1 MNSKD
6 QNMQIAEFVEFLAV
20 PQAQANNPLF
30 DIIIEENVTIQN
42 YCNALIA
49 KILELDQSQFPK
61 FIDYQINQV
70 KNPVIWICKLE
81 KLLANNEAYFIA
93 KTAMSRY
100 NKLYI
105 LIEKKRTELQSS
117 GVKVQIQKATKRQ
130 INADTDERYFSFFE
144 TKNFVNSLNNHND
157 KIIYLMDEIFEYNQA
172 DIVSLNNKLQSY
184 DKQCNQ
190 LIEQL
195 QIMRKVK
202 NDFEKENQEKISNE
216 PCSNVPFQKIKLNGP
231 TNIITNAFKQM
242 MVDVKPSGKP
252 YIQGK
257 IKDISQFICEIFV
270 DEKGEPLSQATIQT
284 YLSPNRTDKD
294 PNNDIKVRFYSDF
307 VKTKYS

>member
-1 MNSKD
+1 
-6 QNMQIAEFVEFLAV
+6 MQTAPFVELLAV
-20 PQAQANNPLF
+20 PPALAKNPLF
-30 DIIIEENVTIQN
+30 DIIVEEKINIQN

-49 KILELDQSQFPK
+49 KILELKQSQFPA
-61 FIDYQINQV
+61 FIDYQFNQV
-70 KNPVIWICKLE
+70 KNPEIWICKLE
-81 KLLANNEAYFIA
+81 KLLANNEAFFSS

-100 NKLYI
+100 NKMYF
-105 LIEKKRTELQSS
+105 LIEKKRSELQSLR
-117 GVKVQIQKATKRQ
+117 VIDTKPKATKRQ
-130 INADTDERYFSFFE
+130 INADTDDRYFSFFE
-144 TKNFVNSLNNHND
+144 AKSYINSLDNFND

-172 DIVSLNNKLQSY
+172 DIVSLNNKLQPY

-202 NDFEKENQEKISNE
+202 NDFEKENQEKKANENGSNI
-216 PCSNVPFQKIKLNGP
+216 PLKKIRLNGP

-242 MVDVKPSGKP
+242 MVDVKPNGKP

-257 IKDISQFICEIFV
+257 IKDVSQIICLIFD
-270 DEKGEPLSQATIQT
+270 DEKGEPLSQATVLT

-294 PNNDIKVRFYSDF
+294 PNNDIKVRF
-307 VKTKYS
+307 

>member
-6 QNMQIAEFVEFLAV
+6 QNMQTAPFVELLAV
-20 PQAQANNPLF
+20 PAALAKNPLF
-30 DIIIEENVTIQN
+30 DIIVEDKINIQN

-49 KILELDQSQFPK
+49 KILELKQSQFPA
-61 FIDYQINQV
+61 FIDYQFNQV
-70 KNPVIWICKLE
+70 KNPEIWICKLE
-81 KLLANNEAYFIA
+81 KLLANNEAFFSS

-100 NKLYI
+100 NKLYF
-105 LIEKKRTELQSS
+105 LIEKKRTELQSLR
-117 GVKVQIQKATKRQ
+117 VIDTKPKATKRQ
-130 INADTDERYFSFFE
+130 INADTDDRYFSFFE
-144 TKNFVNSLNNHND
+144 AKSYINSLDNFND
-157 KIIYLMDEIFEYNQA
+157 KIIYLMDEIFEYKQA
-172 DIVSLNNKLQSY
+172 DIVSLNNKLQPY

-202 NDFEKENQEKISNE
+202 NDFEKENQEKKATENSSNI
-216 PCSNVPFQKIKLNGP
+216 PFQKIKLNGP

-242 MVDVKPSGKP
+242 MVDVKPNGKP

-257 IKDISQFICEIFV
+257 IKDISQIICLIFD
-270 DEKGEPLSQATIQT
+270 DEKGEPLSQATVLT

-294 PNNDIKVRFYSDF
+294 PNNDIKVRF
-307 VKTKYS
+307 

>member
-1 MNSKD
+1 
-6 QNMQIAEFVEFLAV
+6 MQTAEFVELLAV
-20 PQAQANNPLF
+20 PAALSKNPLF
-30 DIIIEENVTIQN
+30 DIIVEDKINIQN

-49 KILELDQSQFPK
+49 KILELKQSQFPA
-61 FIDYQINQV
+61 FIDYQFNQV
-70 KNPVIWICKLE
+70 KNPEIWICKLE
-81 KLLANNEAYFIA
+81 KLLANNEAFFSS

-105 LIEKKRTELQSS
+105 LIDKKRTELQSLR
-117 GVKVQIQKATKRQ
+117 VINTKPKATKRQ
-130 INADTDERYFSFFE
+130 INADTDDRYFSFFE
-144 TKNFVNSLNNHND
+144 VKNHINSLNNFND

-172 DIVSLNNKLQSY
+172 DIVSLNNKLQPY

-202 NDFEKENQEKISNE
+202 NDFEKENQEKKATENSSNI
-216 PCSNVPFQKIKLNGP
+216 PFQKIKLNGP

-242 MVDVKPSGKP
+242 MVDVKPNGKP

-257 IKDISQFICEIFV
+257 IKDVSQIICLIFD
-270 DEKGEPLSQATIQT
+270 DEKGEPLSQATVQT

-294 PNNDIKVRFYSDF
+294 PNNDIKVRF
-307 VKTKYS
+307 

>member
-1 MNSKD
+1 
-6 QNMQIAEFVEFLAV
+6 MQTAAFVELLAV
-20 PQAQANNPLF
+20 PQAQAKNPLF
-30 DIIIEENVTIQN
+30 DIIVEENVTIQN

-49 KILELDQSQFPK
+49 KILKLDQSRFPD
-61 FIDYQINQV
+61 FIDYQFNQV
-70 KNPVIWICKLE
+70 MNPAVWICKLE

-100 NKLYI
+100 NKLYF

-117 GVKVQIQKATKRQ
+117 SVKVQIQKATKRQ

-172 DIVSLNNKLQSY
+172 DIVSLNNKLQPY

-202 NDFEKENQEKISNE
+202 NDFEKENQEKSSNE
-216 PCSNVPFQKIKLNGP
+216 PGSNIPFQKIKLNGP

-242 MVDVKPSGKP
+242 MVDVKPAGKP

-294 PNNDIKVRFYSDF
+294 PNNDIKVRF
-307 VKTKYS
+307 

>member
-1 MNSKD
+1 
-6 QNMQIAEFVEFLAV
+6 MQTAEFVELLAV
-20 PQAQANNPLF
+20 PAAQAKNPLF
-30 DIIIEENVTIQN
+30 DIIVEDKINIQN

-49 KILELDQSQFPK
+49 KILELKQSQFPA
-61 FIDYQINQV
+61 FIDYQFNQV
-70 KNPVIWICKLE
+70 KNPEVWICKLE
-81 KLLANNEAYFIA
+81 KLLANNEAIFSS

-100 NKLYI
+100 NKMYF
-105 LIEKKRTELQSS
+105 LIEKKRSELQSLR
-117 GVKVQIQKATKRQ
+117 VIDTKPKATKRQ
-130 INADTDERYFSFFE
+130 INADTDDRYFSFFE
-144 TKNFVNSLNNHND
+144 AKSYVNSLDNFND

-172 DIVSLNNKLQSY
+172 DIVSLNNKLQPY

-202 NDFEKENQEKISNE
+202 TDFEKENQEKTNAATSSNIT
-216 PCSNVPFQKIKLNGP
+216 FQKIKLNGP

-242 MVDVKPSGKP
+242 MVDVKPNGKP

-257 IKDISQFICEIFV
+257 IKDVSQIICLIFD
-270 DEKGEPLSQATIQT
+270 DEKGEPLSQATVLT

-294 PNNDIKVRFYSDF
+294 PNNDIKVRF
-307 VKTKYS
+307 

>member
-1 MNSKD
+1 
-6 QNMQIAEFVEFLAV
+6 MQTAPFVELLAV
-20 PQAQANNPLF
+20 PAALAKNPLF
-30 DIIIEENVTIQN
+30 DIIVEEKITIQN

-49 KILELDQSQFPK
+49 KILELKQSQFPA
-61 FIDYQINQV
+61 FIDYQFNQV
-70 KNPVIWICKLE
+70 KNPEVWICKLE
-81 KLLANNEAYFIA
+81 KLLANNEAIFSS

-100 NKLYI
+100 NKMYF
-105 LIEKKRTELQSS
+105 LIEKKRSELQSLR
-117 GVKVQIQKATKRQ
+117 VIDTKPKATKRQ
-130 INADTDERYFSFFE
+130 INADTDDRYFSFFE
-144 TKNFVNSLNNHND
+144 AKSYINSLDNFND

-172 DIVSLNNKLQSY
+172 DIVSLNNKLQPY

-202 NDFEKENQEKISNE
+202 TDFEKENQEKTNTATSSNIT
-216 PCSNVPFQKIKLNGP
+216 FQKIKLNGP

-242 MVDVKPSGKP
+242 MVDVKPNGKP

-257 IKDISQFICEIFV
+257 IKDVSQIICLIFE
-270 DEKGEPLSQATIQT
+270 DEKGEPLSQATVLT

-294 PNNDIKVRFYSDF
+294 PNNDIKVRF
-307 VKTKYS
+307 

>member
-1 MNSKD
+1 
-6 QNMQIAEFVEFLAV
+6 MQTAEFVELLAV
-20 PQAQANNPLF
+20 PAALAKNPLF
-30 DIIIEENVTIQN
+30 DIIVEDKINIQN

-49 KILELDQSQFPK
+49 KILELKQSQFPA
-61 FIDYQINQV
+61 FIDYQFNQV
-70 KNPVIWICKLE
+70 KNPEIWICKLE
-81 KLLANNEAYFIA
+81 KLLANNEAFFSS
-93 KTAMSRY
+93 KTALSRY

-105 LIEKKRTELQSS
+105 LIEKKRTELQSLR
-117 GVKVQIQKATKRQ
+117 VIDPKPKATKRQ
-130 INADTDERYFSFFE
+130 INADTDDRYFSFFE
-144 TKNFVNSLNNHND
+144 AKSYINSLDNFND

-172 DIVSLNNKLQSY
+172 DIVSLNNKLQPY

-202 NDFEKENQEKISNE
+202 NDFEKENQEKKATENSSNI
-216 PCSNVPFQKIKLNGP
+216 PFQKIRLNGP

-242 MVDVKPSGKP
+242 MVDVKPNGKP

-257 IKDISQFICEIFV
+257 IKDVSQIICLIFD
-270 DEKGEPLSQATIQT
+270 DEKGEPLSQATVLT

-294 PNNDIKVRFYSDF
+294 PNNDIKVRF
-307 VKTKYS
+307 

>member
-1 MNSKD
+1 MNTKD
-6 QNMQIAEFVEFLAV
+6 QNMQTAEFVELLAV
-20 PQAQANNPLF
+20 PAAQAKNPLF
-30 DIIIEENVTIQN
+30 DIIVEDKINTQN

-49 KILELDQSQFPK
+49 KILELKQSQFPD
-61 FIDYQINQV
+61 FIDYQFNLV
-70 KNPVIWICKLE
+70 KNPEVWICKLE
-81 KLLANNEAYFIA
+81 KLLANNEAFFSS

-105 LIEKKRTELQSS
+105 LIEKKRSELQSS
-117 GVKVQIQKATKRQ
+117 RVISTKPKATKRQ

-144 TKNFVNSLNNHND
+144 TKSYINSLENFND
-157 KIIYLMDEIFEYNQA
+157 KIVYLMDEIFEYNQA
-172 DIVSLNNKLQSY
+172 DIVSLNNKLQPY

-202 NDFEKENQEKISNE
+202 NDFEKENQEKQAAENISNI
-216 PCSNVPFQKIKLNGP
+216 PFQKIKLNGP

-257 IKDISQFICEIFV
+257 IKDISQFICDVFV

-294 PNNDIKVRFYSDF
+294 PNNDIKVRF
-307 VKTKYS
+307 

>member
-6 QNMQIAEFVEFLAV
+6 QNMQTAEFVELLAV
-20 PQAQANNPLF
+20 PAALAKNPLF
-30 DIIIEENVTIQN
+30 DIIVEDKINIQS

-49 KILELDQSQFPK
+49 KILELKQSQFPA
-61 FIDYQINQV
+61 FIDYQFNQV
-70 KNPVIWICKLE
+70 KNPEIWICKLE
-81 KLLANNEAYFIA
+81 KLLANNEAFFSS

-100 NKLYI
+100 NKLYF

-117 GVKVQIQKATKRQ
+117 RVIDTKPKATKRQ
-130 INADTDERYFSFFE
+130 INADTDDRYFSFFE
-144 TKNFVNSLNNHND
+144 AKSYINSLDNFND
-157 KIIYLMDEIFEYNQA
+157 KIIYLMDEIFEYKQA
-172 DIVSLNNKLQSY
+172 DIVSLNNKMQPY

-202 NDFEKENQEKISNE
+202 NDFEKENQEKKATENSSNI
-216 PCSNVPFQKIKLNGP
+216 PFQKIRLNGP

-242 MVDVKPSGKP
+242 MVDVKPNGKP

-257 IKDISQFICEIFV
+257 IKDVSQIICLIFD
-270 DEKGEPLSQATIQT
+270 DEKGEPLSQATVQT

-294 PNNDIKVRFYSDF
+294 PNNDIKVRF
-307 VKTKYS
+307 

>member
-1 MNSKD
+1 
-6 QNMQIAEFVEFLAV
+6 MQTAPFVELLAV
-20 PQAQANNPLF
+20 PSALAKNPLF
-30 DIIIEENVTIQN
+30 DIIVEEKINIQN

-49 KILELDQSQFPK
+49 KILELKQSQFPA
-61 FIDYQINQV
+61 FIDYQFNQV
-70 KNPVIWICKLE
+70 KNPEIWICKLE
-81 KLLANNEAYFIA
+81 KLLANNEAFFSS

-100 NKLYI
+100 NKLYF
-105 LIEKKRTELQSS
+105 LIEKKRTELQSLR
-117 GVKVQIQKATKRQ
+117 VIDTKPKATKRQ
-130 INADTDERYFSFFE
+130 INADTDDRYFSFFE
-144 TKNFVNSLNNHND
+144 AKSYINSLDNFND

-172 DIVSLNNKLQSY
+172 DIVSLNNKLQPY

-202 NDFEKENQEKISNE
+202 NDFEKENQEKKATENSSNI
-216 PCSNVPFQKIKLNGP
+216 PFQKIKLNGP

-242 MVDVKPSGKP
+242 MVDVKPNGKP

-257 IKDISQFICEIFV
+257 IKDISQIICLIFD
-270 DEKGEPLSQATIQT
+270 DEKGEPLSQATVQT

-294 PNNDIKVRFYSDF
+294 PNNDIKVRF
-307 VKTKYS
+307 

>member
-1 MNSKD
+1 
-6 QNMQIAEFVEFLAV
+6 MQTAPFVELLAV
-20 PQAQANNPLF
+20 PAALAKNPLF
-30 DIIIEENVTIQN
+30 DIIVEDKITIQN

-49 KILELDQSQFPK
+49 KILELKQSQFPA
-61 FIDYQINQV
+61 FIDYQFNQV
-70 KNPVIWICKLE
+70 KNPEIWICKLE
-81 KLLANNEAYFIA
+81 KLLANNEAVFSS

-100 NKLYI
+100 NKLYF
-105 LIEKKRTELQSS
+105 LIEKKRTELQSLR
-117 GVKVQIQKATKRQ
+117 VIDTKPKATKRQ
-130 INADTDERYFSFFE
+130 INADTDDRYFSFFE
-144 TKNFVNSLNNHND
+144 AKSYINSLDNFND

-172 DIVSLNNKLQSY
+172 DIVSLNNKLQLY

-202 NDFEKENQEKISNE
+202 NDFEKENQEKTNAETSSNI
-216 PCSNVPFQKIKLNGP
+216 PFQKIKLNGP

-242 MVDVKPSGKP
+242 MVDVKPNGKP

-257 IKDISQFICEIFV
+257 IKDISQIICFV
-270 DEKGEPLSQATIQT
+270 FEDEKGEPLSQATVQT

-294 PNNDIKVRFYSDF
+294 PNNDIKVRF
-307 VKTKYS
+307 

>member
-1 MNSKD
+1 
-6 QNMQIAEFVEFLAV
+6 MQTAEFVELLAV
-20 PQAQANNPLF
+20 PQAQAKNPLF
-30 DIIIEENVTIQN
+30 DIIIEGKVNTQN

-49 KILELDQSQFPK
+49 KILELKQSQFPA
-61 FIDYQINQV
+61 FIDYQFNQV
-70 KNPVIWICKLE
+70 KNPEIWICKLE
-81 KLLANNEAYFIA
+81 KLLANNEAFFSS
-93 KTAMSRY
+93 KTALSRY

-105 LIEKKRTELQSS
+105 LIEKKRTELQSLRVIDTKS
-117 GVKVQIQKATKRQ
+117 KATKRQ
-130 INADTDERYFSFFE
+130 INADTDDRYFSFFE
-144 TKNFVNSLNNHND
+144 AKSYINSLDNFND

-172 DIVSLNNKLQSY
+172 DIVSLNNKLQPY

-202 NDFEKENQEKISNE
+202 NDFEKENQEKKATENSSNI
-216 PCSNVPFQKIKLNGP
+216 PFQKIRLNGP

-242 MVDVKPSGKP
+242 MVDVKPNGKP

-257 IKDISQFICEIFV
+257 IKDVSQIICLIFD
-270 DEKGEPLSQATIQT
+270 DEKGEPLSQATVQT

-294 PNNDIKVRFYSDF
+294 PNNDIKVRF
-307 VKTKYS
+307 

>member
-6 QNMQIAEFVEFLAV
+6 QNMQTAEFVELLAV
-20 PQAQANNPLF
+20 PQAQAKNPLF
-30 DIIIEENVTIQN
+30 DIIIEGKVNIQN

-49 KILELDQSQFPK
+49 KILELKQSQFPA
-61 FIDYQINQV
+61 FIDYQFNQV
-70 KNPVIWICKLE
+70 KNPEIWICKLE
-81 KLLANNEAYFIA
+81 KLLANNEAFFSS

-105 LIEKKRTELQSS
+105 LIDKKRTELQSS
-117 GVKVQIQKATKRQ
+117 RIIEAKVKATKRQ

-144 TKNFVNSLNNHND
+144 AKSYVNSLDNFND

-172 DIVSLNNKLQSY
+172 DIVSLNNKLQPY

-202 NDFEKENQEKISNE
+202 NDFEKENQEKQATENSSNI
-216 PCSNVPFQKIKLNGP
+216 PFQKIKLNGP

-242 MVDVKPSGKP
+242 MVDVKPNGKP

-257 IKDISQFICEIFV
+257 IKDISQIICLIFE
-270 DEKGEPLSQATIQT
+270 DEKGEPLSQATVLT

-294 PNNDIKVRFYSDF
+294 PNNDIKVRF
-307 VKTKYS
+307 

>member
-6 QNMQIAEFVEFLAV
+6 QNMQTAEFVELLAV
-20 PQAQANNPLF
+20 PQAQAKNPLF
-30 DIIIEENVTIQN
+30 DIIVEEKITIQN

-49 KILELDQSQFPK
+49 KILELKQSQFPA
-61 FIDYQINQV
+61 FIDYQFNQV
-70 KNPVIWICKLE
+70 KNPEVWICKLE
-81 KLLANNEAYFIA
+81 KLLANNEAIFSS

-100 NKLYI
+100 NKMYF
-105 LIEKKRTELQSS
+105 LIEKKRSELQSLR
-117 GVKVQIQKATKRQ
+117 VIDTKPKATKRQ
-130 INADTDERYFSFFE
+130 INADTDDRYFSFFE
-144 TKNFVNSLNNHND
+144 AKSYINSLDNFND

-172 DIVSLNNKLQSY
+172 DIVSLNNKLQPY

-202 NDFEKENQEKISNE
+202 TDFERENQERMRTETSSSI
-216 PCSNVPFQKIKLNGP
+216 PFQKIKLNGP

-242 MVDVKPSGKP
+242 MVDVKPNGKP

-257 IKDISQFICEIFV
+257 IKDISQIICLIFD
-270 DEKGEPLSQATIQT
+270 DEKGEPLSQATVQT

-294 PNNDIKVRFYSDF
+294 PNNDIKVRF
-307 VKTKYS
+307 

>member
-1 MNSKD
+1 MSSKD
-6 QNMQIAEFVEFLAV
+6 QNMQTAPFVELLAV
-20 PQAQANNPLF
+20 PLVQSKNPLF
-30 DIIIEENVTIQN
+30 DIIVEDKITIQS

-49 KILELDQSQFPK
+49 KILELRQSQFPA
-61 FIDYQINQV
+61 FIDYQFNQV
-70 KNPVIWICKLE
+70 KNPEIWICKLE
-81 KLLANNEAYFIA
+81 KLLANNEAFFSS

-100 NKLYI
+100 NKLYF
-105 LIEKKRTELQSS
+105 LIEKKRTELQSL
-117 GVKVQIQKATKRQ
+117 KVIDTKPKATKRQ
-130 INADTDERYFSFFE
+130 INADTDDRYFSFFE
-144 TKNFVNSLNNHND
+144 AKSYINSLDNFND

-172 DIVSLNNKLQSY
+172 DIVSLNNKLQPY

-202 NDFEKENQEKISNE
+202 NDFEKENQEKTNAETSSNIT
-216 PCSNVPFQKIKLNGP
+216 FQKIKLNGP

-242 MVDVKPSGKP
+242 MVDVKPNGKP

-257 IKDISQFICEIFV
+257 IKDISQIICFV
-270 DEKGEPLSQATIQT
+270 FEDEKGEPLSQATVQT

-294 PNNDIKVRFYSDF
+294 PNNDIKVRF
-307 VKTKYS
+307 

>member
-1 MNSKD
+1 
-6 QNMQIAEFVEFLAV
+6 MQIAEFVELLAV
-20 PQAQANNPLF
+20 PQAQAKNPLY
-30 DIIIEENVTIQN
+30 DIIVEDKINIQN

-49 KILELDQSQFPK
+49 KILVLRPSQFPD
-61 FIDYQINQV
+61 FIDYQFNLV
-70 KNPVIWICKLE
+70 KNPEIWLNKFE
-81 KLLANNEAYFIA
+81 KLLANNSVQFEGIRNNSKFI
-93 KTAMSRY
+93 
-100 NKLYI
+100 KLYT
-105 LIEKKRTELQSS
+105 LIEKKRTQLQSS
-117 GVKVQIQKATKRQ
+117 RVIENKPKATKRQ
-130 INADTDERYFSFFE
+130 INADTDDRYFSFFE
-144 TKNFVNSLNNHND
+144 AKSYVNSLDNFND

-172 DIVSLNNKLQSY
+172 DIVSLNNKLQPY

-202 NDFEKENQEKISNE
+202 TDFERENQERMKTEDGSNI
-216 PCSNVPFQKIKLNGP
+216 PFQKIKLNGP

-257 IKDISQFICEIFV
+257 IKDISQFICEVFV

-284 YLSPNRTDKD
+284 YLSPNRTK
-294 PNNDIKVRFYSDF
+294 I
-307 VKTKYS
+307 

>member
-6 QNMQIAEFVEFLAV
+6 QNMQTAPFVELLAV
-20 PQAQANNPLF
+20 PAALAKNPLF
-30 DIIIEENVTIQN
+30 DIIVEDKINIQN

-49 KILELDQSQFPK
+49 KILELKQSQFPA
-61 FIDYQINQV
+61 FIDYQFNQV
-70 KNPVIWICKLE
+70 KNPEIWICKLE
-81 KLLANNEAYFIA
+81 KLLANNEAFFSS

-105 LIEKKRTELQSS
+105 LIEKKRTELQSLS
-117 GVKVQIQKATKRQ
+117 VINTKPKATKRQ
-130 INADTDERYFSFFE
+130 INADTDDRYFSFFE
-144 TKNFVNSLNNHND
+144 AKSYINSLDNFND

-172 DIVSLNNKLQSY
+172 DIVSLNNKLQPY

-202 NDFEKENQEKISNE
+202 NDFEKENQEKKATENSSNI
-216 PCSNVPFQKIKLNGP
+216 PFQKIRLNGP

-242 MVDVKPSGKP
+242 MVDVKPNGKP

-257 IKDISQFICEIFV
+257 IKDVSQIICLIFD
-270 DEKGEPLSQATIQT
+270 DEKGEPLSQATVQT

-294 PNNDIKVRFYSDF
+294 PNNDIKVRF
-307 VKTKYS
+307 

>member
-1 MNSKD
+1 
-6 QNMQIAEFVEFLAV
+6 MQTAPFVELMAV
-20 PQAQANNPLF
+20 PAALSKNPLF
-30 DIIIEENVTIQN
+30 DIIVEDKITIQN
-42 YCNALIA
+42 YCNALIT
-49 KILELDQSQFPK
+49 KILELKQSQFPA
-61 FIDYQINQV
+61 FIDYQFNQV
-70 KNPVIWICKLE
+70 KNPEIWICKLE
-81 KLLANNEAYFIA
+81 KLLANNEAFFSS

-105 LIEKKRTELQSS
+105 LIEKKRTDLQSAR
-117 GVKVQIQKATKRQ
+117 VIETKPKATKRQ
-130 INADTDERYFSFFE
+130 INADTDDKYFSFFE
-144 TKNFVNSLNNHND
+144 AKSHINSLHNFND
-157 KIIYLMDEIFEYNQA
+157 KIVYLMDEIFEYNQA
-172 DIVSLNNKLQSY
+172 DIVSLNNKLQPY

-202 NDFEKENQEKISNE
+202 NDFEKEKLENTNIETSSN
-216 PCSNVPFQKIKLNGP
+216 SPFQKIKLNGP

-257 IKDISQFICEIFV
+257 IKDISQFICDVFV

-284 YLSPNRTDKD
+284 YLSPNRSDKD
-294 PNNDIKVRFYSDF
+294 PNNDIKVRF
-307 VKTKYS
+307 

>member
-6 QNMQIAEFVEFLAV
+6 QNMQTAEFVELLAV
-20 PQAQANNPLF
+20 PQAQAKNPLF
-30 DIIIEENVTIQN
+30 DIIVEEKITIQN

-49 KILELDQSQFPK
+49 KILELKQSQFPA
-61 FIDYQINQV
+61 FIDYQFNQV
-70 KNPVIWICKLE
+70 KNPEIWICKLE
-81 KLLANNEAYFIA
+81 KLLANNEAFFSS

-105 LIEKKRTELQSS
+105 LIDKKRTELQSS
-117 GVKVQIQKATKRQ
+117 RIIEAKVKATKRQ

-144 TKNFVNSLNNHND
+144 AKSYINSLDNFND

-172 DIVSLNNKLQSY
+172 DIVSLNNKLQPY
-184 DKQCNQ
+184 DKQCTQ

-202 NDFEKENQEKISNE
+202 NDFEKENQEKQATENSSNI
-216 PCSNVPFQKIKLNGP
+216 PFQKIKLNGP

-242 MVDVKPSGKP
+242 MVDVKPNGKP

-257 IKDISQFICEIFV
+257 IKDISQIICLIFD
-270 DEKGEPLSQATIQT
+270 DEKGEPLSQATVQT

-294 PNNDIKVRFYSDF
+294 PNNDIKVRF
-307 VKTKYS
+307 

>member
-6 QNMQIAEFVEFLAV
+6 QNMQTAPFVELLAV
-20 PQAQANNPLF
+20 PAALAKNPLF
-30 DIIIEENVTIQN
+30 DIIVEDKINIQN

-49 KILELDQSQFPK
+49 KILELKQSQFPA
-61 FIDYQINQV
+61 FIDYQFNQV
-70 KNPVIWICKLE
+70 KNPEIWICKLE
-81 KLLANNEAYFIA
+81 KLLANNEAVFSS

-100 NKLYI
+100 NKLYF
-105 LIEKKRTELQSS
+105 LIEKKRTELQSLR
-117 GVKVQIQKATKRQ
+117 VIDTKPKATKRQ
-130 INADTDERYFSFFE
+130 INADTDDRYFSFFE
-144 TKNFVNSLNNHND
+144 AKSYINSLDNFND

-172 DIVSLNNKLQSY
+172 DIVSLNNKLQPY

-202 NDFEKENQEKISNE
+202 NDFEKENQEKKATENSSNI
-216 PCSNVPFQKIKLNGP
+216 PFQKIKLNGP

-242 MVDVKPSGKP
+242 MVDVKPNGKP

-257 IKDISQFICEIFV
+257 IKDISQIICLIFD
-270 DEKGEPLSQATIQT
+270 DEKGEPLSQATVQT

-294 PNNDIKVRFYSDF
+294 PNNDIKVRF
-307 VKTKYS
+307 

>member
-6 QNMQIAEFVEFLAV
+6 QNMQTAPFVELLAV
-20 PQAQANNPLF
+20 PAALAKNPLF
-30 DIIIEENVTIQN
+30 DIIVEEKINIQN
-42 YCNALIA
+42 YCNALIS
-49 KILELDQSQFPK
+49 KILELKQSQFPA
-61 FIDYQINQV
+61 FIDYQFNQV
-70 KNPVIWICKLE
+70 KNPEIWICKLE
-81 KLLANNEAYFIA
+81 KLLANNEAVFSS

-100 NKLYI
+100 NKLYF
-105 LIEKKRTELQSS
+105 LIEKKRTELQSL
-117 GVKVQIQKATKRQ
+117 KVIDTKPKATKRQ
-130 INADTDERYFSFFE
+130 INADTDDRYFSFFE
-144 TKNFVNSLNNHND
+144 AKSYINSLDNFND

-172 DIVSLNNKLQSY
+172 DIVSLNNKLQPY

-202 NDFEKENQEKISNE
+202 NDFEKENQEKTNAETSSNIT
-216 PCSNVPFQKIKLNGP
+216 FQKIKLNGP

-242 MVDVKPSGKP
+242 MVDVKPNGKP

-257 IKDISQFICEIFV
+257 IKDISQIICFV
-270 DEKGEPLSQATIQT
+270 FEDEKGEPLSQATVQT

-294 PNNDIKVRFYSDF
+294 PNNDIKVRF
-307 VKTKYS
+307 

>member
-1 MNSKD
+1 
-6 QNMQIAEFVEFLAV
+6 MQTAEFVELLAV
-20 PQAQANNPLF
+20 PAALAKNPLF
-30 DIIIEENVTIQN
+30 DIIVEDKINIQN

-49 KILELDQSQFPK
+49 KILELKQSQFPA
-61 FIDYQINQV
+61 FIDYQFNQV
-70 KNPVIWICKLE
+70 KNPEIWICKLE
-81 KLLANNEAYFIA
+81 KLLANNEAFFSS
-93 KTAMSRY
+93 KTALSRY

-105 LIEKKRTELQSS
+105 LIEKKRTELQSLR
-117 GVKVQIQKATKRQ
+117 VIDTKPKATKRQ
-130 INADTDERYFSFFE
+130 INADTDDRYFSFFE
-144 TKNFVNSLNNHND
+144 AKSYINSLDNFND

-172 DIVSLNNKLQSY
+172 DIVSLNNKLQPY

-202 NDFEKENQEKISNE
+202 NDFDKENQEKQAIENSSNI
-216 PCSNVPFQKIKLNGP
+216 PFQKIRLNGP

-242 MVDVKPSGKP
+242 MVDVKPNGKP

-257 IKDISQFICEIFV
+257 IKDVSQIICLIFD
-270 DEKGEPLSQATIQT
+270 DEKGEPLSQATVQT

-294 PNNDIKVRFYSDF
+294 PNNDIKVRF
-307 VKTKYS
+307 

>member
-6 QNMQIAEFVEFLAV
+6 QNMQTAPFVELLAV
-20 PQAQANNPLF
+20 PAALSKNPLF
-30 DIIIEENVTIQN
+30 DIIVEDKITIQN

-49 KILELDQSQFPK
+49 KILELKQSQFPA
-61 FIDYQINQV
+61 FIDYQFNQV
-70 KNPVIWICKLE
+70 KNPEIWICKLE
-81 KLLANNEAYFIA
+81 KLLANNEAFFSS

-100 NKLYI
+100 NKLYF
-105 LIEKKRTELQSS
+105 LIEKKRTELQSLR
-117 GVKVQIQKATKRQ
+117 VIDTKPKATKRQ
-130 INADTDERYFSFFE
+130 INADTDDRYFSFFE
-144 TKNFVNSLNNHND
+144 AKSYINSLDNFND

-172 DIVSLNNKLQSY
+172 DIVSLNNKLQPY

-202 NDFEKENQEKISNE
+202 NDFEKENQEKKATENSSNI
-216 PCSNVPFQKIKLNGP
+216 PFQKIKLNGP

-242 MVDVKPSGKP
+242 MVDVKPNGKP

-257 IKDISQFICEIFV
+257 IKDISQIICIVFE
-270 DEKGEPLSQATIQT
+270 DEKGEPLSQATVQT

-294 PNNDIKVRFYSDF
+294 PNNDIKVRF
-307 VKTKYS
+307 

>member
-1 MNSKD
+1 
-6 QNMQIAEFVEFLAV
+6 MQTAPFVELLAV
-20 PQAQANNPLF
+20 PAALSKNPLF
-30 DIIIEENVTIQN
+30 DIIVEDKITIQN

-49 KILELDQSQFPK
+49 KILELKQSQFPA
-61 FIDYQINQV
+61 FIDYQFNQV
-70 KNPVIWICKLE
+70 KNPEIWICKLE
-81 KLLANNEAYFIA
+81 KLLANNEAFFSS

-100 NKLYI
+100 NKLYF
-105 LIEKKRTELQSS
+105 LIEKKRTELQSLR
-117 GVKVQIQKATKRQ
+117 VIDTKPKATKRQ
-130 INADTDERYFSFFE
+130 INADTDDRYFSFFE
-144 TKNFVNSLNNHND
+144 AKSYINSLDNFND

-172 DIVSLNNKLQSY
+172 DIVSLNNKLQPY

-202 NDFEKENQEKISNE
+202 NDFEKENQEKKATENSSNI
-216 PCSNVPFQKIKLNGP
+216 PFQKIKLNGP

-242 MVDVKPSGKP
+242 MVDVKPNGKP

-257 IKDISQFICEIFV
+257 IKDISQIICIVFE
-270 DEKGEPLSQATIQT
+270 DEKGEPLSQATVQT

-294 PNNDIKVRFYSDF
+294 PNNDIKVRF
-307 VKTKYS
+307 

>member
-1 MNSKD
+1 MNTKD
-6 QNMQIAEFVEFLAV
+6 QNMQTAEFVELLAV
-20 PQAQANNPLF
+20 PAAQAKNPLF
-30 DIIIEENVTIQN
+30 DIIVDDKINTQT

-49 KILELDQSQFPK
+49 KILELKQSQFPD
-61 FIDYQINQV
+61 FIDYQFNMV
-70 KNPVIWICKLE
+70 KNPEIWICKLE
-81 KLLANNEAYFIA
+81 KLLANNEAFFSS

-100 NKLYI
+100 NKLYF
-105 LIEKKRTELQSS
+105 LIEKKRSELQSS
-117 GVKVQIQKATKRQ
+117 RVIGTKPKATKRQ
-130 INADTDERYFSFFE
+130 INADTDDRYFSFFE
-144 TKNFVNSLNNHND
+144 TKSYINSLENFND
-157 KIIYLMDEIFEYNQA
+157 KIVYLMDEIFEYNQA
-172 DIVSLNNKLQSY
+172 DIVSLNNKLQPY

-202 NDFEKENQEKISNE
+202 NDFEKENQEKQAAENSSNI
-216 PCSNVPFQKIKLNGP
+216 PFQKIKLNGP

-242 MVDVKPSGKP
+242 MVDVRPSGKP

-257 IKDISQFICEIFV
+257 IKDVSQFICDVFV

-294 PNNDIKVRFYSDF
+294 PNNDIKVRF
-307 VKTKYS
+307 

>member
-1 MNSKD
+1 
-6 QNMQIAEFVEFLAV
+6 MQTAPFVELLAV
-20 PQAQANNPLF
+20 PAALAKNPLF
-30 DIIIEENVTIQN
+30 DIIVEDKINIQN

-49 KILELDQSQFPK
+49 KILELKQSQFPA
-61 FIDYQINQV
+61 FIDYQFNQV
-70 KNPVIWICKLE
+70 KNPEVWICKLE
-81 KLLANNEAYFIA
+81 KLLANNEAIFSS

-100 NKLYI
+100 NKMYF
-105 LIEKKRTELQSS
+105 LIEKKRSELQSLR
-117 GVKVQIQKATKRQ
+117 VIDTKPKATKRQ
-130 INADTDERYFSFFE
+130 INADTDDRYFSFFE
-144 TKNFVNSLNNHND
+144 AKSYINSLDNFND

-172 DIVSLNNKLQSY
+172 DIVSLNNKLQPY

-202 NDFEKENQEKISNE
+202 NDFEKENQEKKATENSSNI
-216 PCSNVPFQKIKLNGP
+216 PFQKIKLNGP

-242 MVDVKPSGKP
+242 MVDVKPNGKP

-257 IKDISQFICEIFV
+257 IKDVSQIICLIFD

-294 PNNDIKVRFYSDF
+294 PNNDIKVRF
-307 VKTKYS
+307 

>member
-1 MNSKD
+1 
-6 QNMQIAEFVEFLAV
+6 MQTAPFVELLAV
-20 PQAQANNPLF
+20 PSALAKNPLF
-30 DIIIEENVTIQN
+30 DIIVEEKINIQN

-49 KILELDQSQFPK
+49 KILELKQSQFPA
-61 FIDYQINQV
+61 FIDYQFNQV
-70 KNPVIWICKLE
+70 KNPEIWICKLE
-81 KLLANNEAYFIA
+81 KLLANNEAFFSS

-100 NKLYI
+100 NKLYF
-105 LIEKKRTELQSS
+105 LIEKKRTELQSLR
-117 GVKVQIQKATKRQ
+117 VIDTKPKATKRQ
-130 INADTDERYFSFFE
+130 INADTDDRYFSFFE
-144 TKNFVNSLNNHND
+144 AKSYINSLDNFND

-172 DIVSLNNKLQSY
+172 DIVSLNNKLQPY

-202 NDFEKENQEKISNE
+202 NDFEKENQEKKANENGSNI
-216 PCSNVPFQKIKLNGP
+216 PLKKIRLNGP

-242 MVDVKPSGKP
+242 MVEVKPNGKP

-257 IKDISQFICEIFV
+257 IKDVSQIICLIFE
-270 DEKGEPLSQATIQT
+270 DEKGEPLSQATVLT

-294 PNNDIKVRFYSDF
+294 PNDDIKVRF
-307 VKTKYS
+307 

>member
-6 QNMQIAEFVEFLAV
+6 QNMQTAPFVELLAV
-20 PQAQANNPLF
+20 PAALAKNPLF
-30 DIIIEENVTIQN
+30 DIIVEDKINIQN

-49 KILELDQSQFPK
+49 KILELKQSQFPA
-61 FIDYQINQV
+61 FIDYQFNQV
-70 KNPVIWICKLE
+70 KNPEVWICKLE
-81 KLLANNEAYFIA
+81 KLLANNEAIFSS

-100 NKLYI
+100 NKMYF
-105 LIEKKRTELQSS
+105 LIEKKRSELQSLR
-117 GVKVQIQKATKRQ
+117 VIDTKPKATKRQ
-130 INADTDERYFSFFE
+130 INADTDDRYFSFFE
-144 TKNFVNSLNNHND
+144 AKSYINSLDNFND

-172 DIVSLNNKLQSY
+172 DIVSLNNKLQPY

-202 NDFEKENQEKISNE
+202 NDFEKENQEKTNAETSSNI
-216 PCSNVPFQKIKLNGP
+216 PFQKIKLNGP

-242 MVDVKPSGKP
+242 MVDVKPNGKP

-257 IKDISQFICEIFV
+257 IKDVSQIICLIFD
-270 DEKGEPLSQATIQT
+270 DEKGEPLSQATVLT

-294 PNNDIKVRFYSDF
+294 PNNDIKVRF
-307 VKTKYS
+307 

>member
-1 MNSKD
+1 
-6 QNMQIAEFVEFLAV
+6 MQTAEFVELLAV
-20 PQAQANNPLF
+20 PQALAKNPLF
-30 DIIIEENVTIQN
+30 DIIVDDKITIQN

-49 KILELDQSQFPK
+49 KILELKQSQFPA
-61 FIDYQINQV
+61 FIDYQFNQV
-70 KNPVIWICKLE
+70 KNPGIWICKLE
-81 KLLANNEAYFIA
+81 KLLANNEAFFSS

-105 LIEKKRTELQSS
+105 LIDKKRTELQSLRVV
-117 GVKVQIQKATKRQ
+117 GTKIKATKRQ
-130 INADTDERYFSFFE
+130 INADTDDRYFSFFE
-144 TKNFVNSLNNHND
+144 AKSYINSLDNFND

-172 DIVSLNNKLQSY
+172 DIVSLNNKLQPY

-202 NDFEKENQEKISNE
+202 NDFEKENQEKQATENSSNI
-216 PCSNVPFQKIKLNGP
+216 PFQKIKLNGP

-242 MVDVKPSGKP
+242 MVDVKPNGKP

-257 IKDISQFICEIFV
+257 IKDISQIICLIFD
-270 DEKGEPLSQATIQT
+270 DEKGEPLSQATVQT

-294 PNNDIKVRFYSDF
+294 PNNDIKVRF
-307 VKTKYS
+307 